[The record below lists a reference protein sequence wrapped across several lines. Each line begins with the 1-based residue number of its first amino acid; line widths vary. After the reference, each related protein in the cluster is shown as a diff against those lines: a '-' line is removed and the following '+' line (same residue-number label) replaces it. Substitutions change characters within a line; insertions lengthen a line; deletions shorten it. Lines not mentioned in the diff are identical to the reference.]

1 MSQSIF
7 IALAGVLSIISMPV
21 IIKLCKKFSLYDYQ
35 NARKIHSGNI
45 PRLGGVGIFS
55 SFVISAIVY
64 LIKVNPSNLNRILP
78 ILIAG
83 AIVFTFALLDDLL
96 TLPALAKL
104 IVQLIAVS
112 VVVFNGF
119 TFKQIFSWVLPAPVS
134 LILTFCWILG
144 VINAYNLI
152 DGLDGLCGCFSI
164 STILTL
170 GVLYTLTGNP
180 EAILCFILAASIFGF
195 LCFNWPPAKLF
206 MGDAGSQFLGF
217 MISVF
222 PLFDSSN
229 VFEFNKLLI
238 MLVITAFPV
247 FDTIA
252 AIWRRIRDKKPIMSA
267 DRSHLHHKLLNMGY
281 SKKGALYLLCFL
293 QILLCISVVISYFL
307 GARRGMALLIESTA
321 FVTLF
326 FSFVHYTNRA
336 VILKQK
342 NEAAAKAE
350 GKTAESQSSETSST
364 EAKASSDTPASAE
377 NPEEKA

>member
-1 MSQSIF
+1 MSQSIY
-7 IALAGVLSIISMPV
+7 IALAGFLSIVSMPL
-21 IIKLCKKFSLYDYQ
+21 IIKFCKKFSLYDYQ

-45 PRLGGVGIFS
+45 PRLGGVGIFF
-55 SFVISAIVY
+55 SFMIAAVIYI
-64 LIKVNPSNLNRILP
+64 IKTNPANLNKILP

-83 AIVFTFALLDDLL
+83 TIVFTFALLDDLL

-112 VVVFNGF
+112 LVVFNGF
-119 TFKQIFSWVLPAPVS
+119 HFKQIFSWVLPAPVS
-134 LILTFCWILG
+134 FILTFGWILG

-152 DGLDGLCGCFSI
+152 DGLDGLCGSFSI
-164 STILTL
+164 STIITL

-180 EAILCFILAASIFGF
+180 ESILCFILAASVFGF

-229 VFEFNKLLI
+229 VFEFNKFLI

-252 AIWRRIRDKKPIMSA
+252 AIWRRIRDKKPIMSP

-281 SKKGALYLLCFL
+281 SKKSALYLLCFL
-293 QILLCISVVISYFL
+293 QILLCTSVVISYFL
-307 GARRGMALLIESTA
+307 GAKRGMALLIESTA

-336 VILKQK
+336 VILKQQ
-342 NEAAAKAE
+342 NQAAQTGETAAASEAAA
-350 GKTAESQSSETSST
+350 GNTADNSASE
-364 EAKASSDTPASAE
+364 EAAQ
-377 NPEEKA
+377 NPETKI

>member
-1 MSQSIF
+1 MSQSIY

-45 PRLGGVGIFS
+45 PRLGGVGIFL
-55 SFVISAIVY
+55 SFIISASIFLY
-64 LIKVNPSNLNRILP
+64 KTNPANLNRILP
-78 ILIAG
+78 IMIAG
-83 AIVFTFALLDDLL
+83 AIVFTFALLDDIL

-119 TFKQIFSWVLPAPVS
+119 HFKQIFAWVLPTPVS
-134 LILTFCWILG
+134 FILTFGWILG

-152 DGLDGLCGCFSI
+152 DGLDGLCGSFSI
-164 STILTL
+164 STIITL

-180 EAILCFILAASIFGF
+180 ESILCFILAASIFGF

-307 GARRGMALLIESTA
+307 GAKRGMALLIESTA

-342 NEAAAKAE
+342 NEAAAAAE
-350 GKTAESQSSETSST
+350 QGTVEET
-364 EAKASSDTPASAE
+364 ASA
-377 NPEEKA
+377 PEEKE

>member
-7 IALAGVLSIISMPV
+7 IALAGVLSIVSMPI

-45 PRLGGVGIFS
+45 PRLGGVGIFL
-55 SFVISAIVY
+55 SFIISASIFI
-64 LIKVNPSNLNRILP
+64 IKTSPANLSRILP
-78 ILIAG
+78 LLIAG
-83 AIVFTFALLDDLL
+83 TIVFTFALLDDIL

-119 TFKQIFSWVLPAPVS
+119 HFKQIFSWVLPAPVS

-152 DGLDGLCGCFSI
+152 DGLDGLCGSFSI
-164 STILTL
+164 STIITL
-170 GVLYTLTGNP
+170 GVLYTLTGNS
-180 EAILCFILAASIFGF
+180 ESILCFILAASVFGF

-293 QILLCISVVISYFL
+293 QVLLCISVVISYFL
-307 GARRGMALLIESTA
+307 GAKRGMALLIESTA

-342 NEAAAKAE
+342 NEAAAAEQVTAE
-350 GKTAESQSSETSST
+350 GSASEEEKPTATSS
-364 EAKASSDTPASAE
+364 E

>member
-1 MSQSIF
+1 MSQSVY
-7 IALAGVLSIISMPV
+7 IALAGVLSIISMPL
-21 IIKLCKKFSLYDYQ
+21 IMKFCKKFSLYDYQ

-45 PRLGGVGIFS
+45 PRLGGIGIFF
-55 SFVISAIVY
+55 SFIISAATY
-64 LIKVNPSNLNRILP
+64 LAINEVGNLNKILP

-83 AIVFTFALLDDLL
+83 TIVFLFAVLDDLL

-112 VVVFNGF
+112 IVVLNGF
-119 TFKQIFSWVLPAPVS
+119 RFKQIFSWTLPVPIS
-134 LILTFCWILG
+134 FILSFGWILG

-152 DGLDGLCGCFSI
+152 DGLDGLCGSFSI
-164 STILTL
+164 SSIITL
-170 GVLYTLTGNP
+170 GILYSLTGNS
-180 EAILCFILAASIFGF
+180 EAILCFILAAAVFGF

-222 PLFDSSN
+222 PLFDSDN
-229 VFEFNKLLI
+229 VFEYNKFLI
-238 MLVITAFPV
+238 MIVITAFPV

-252 AIWRRIRDKKPIMSA
+252 AIWRRIRDKRPIMSP

-293 QILLCISVVISYFL
+293 QVLLCGSVVISYFL
-307 GARRGMALLIESTA
+307 GAKRGMALLIESTA

-326 FSFVHYTNRA
+326 FCFVHYTNRA
-336 VILKQK
+336 IILKQK
-342 NEAAAKAE
+342 NEALELEKKE
-350 GKTAESQSSETSST
+350 LKTEE
-364 EAKASSDTPASAE
+364 KPADEKESAE
-377 NPEEKA
+377 KND

>member
-1 MSQSIF
+1 MSQSIY
-7 IALAGVLSIISMPV
+7 IALAGFLSIVSMPL
-21 IIKLCKKFSLYDYQ
+21 IIKFCKKFSLYDYQ

-45 PRLGGVGIFS
+45 PRLGGVGIFF
-55 SFVISAIVY
+55 SFMIAAVIYI
-64 LIKVNPSNLNRILP
+64 IKTNPANLNKILP

-83 AIVFTFALLDDLL
+83 TIVFTFALLDDLL

-112 VVVFNGF
+112 LVVFNGF
-119 TFKQIFSWVLPAPVS
+119 HFKQIFSWVLPAPVS
-134 LILTFCWILG
+134 FILTFGWILG

-152 DGLDGLCGCFSI
+152 DGLDGLCGSFSI
-164 STILTL
+164 STIITL

-180 EAILCFILAASIFGF
+180 ESILCFILAASVFGF

-229 VFEFNKLLI
+229 VFEFNKFLI

-252 AIWRRIRDKKPIMSA
+252 AIWRRIRDKKPIMSP

-281 SKKGALYLLCFL
+281 SKKSALYLLCFL
-293 QILLCISVVISYFL
+293 QILLCTSVVISYFL
-307 GARRGMALLIESTA
+307 GAKRGMALLIESTA

-336 VILKQK
+336 VILKQQ
-342 NEAAAKAE
+342 NQAAQTGETAASEAAA
-350 GKTAESQSSETSST
+350 GNTADNSVSE
-364 EAKASSDTPASAE
+364 EAAQ
-377 NPEEKA
+377 NPETKI

>member
-1 MSQSIF
+1 MSQSIY
-7 IALAGVLSIISMPV
+7 IALAGFLSIVSMPL
-21 IIKLCKKFSLYDYQ
+21 IIKFCKKFSLYDYQ

-45 PRLGGVGIFS
+45 PRLGGVGIFF
-55 SFVISAIVY
+55 SFMIAAVIYI
-64 LIKVNPSNLNRILP
+64 IKTNPANLNKILP

-83 AIVFTFALLDDLL
+83 TIVFTFALLDDLL

-112 VVVFNGF
+112 LVVFNGF
-119 TFKQIFSWVLPAPVS
+119 HFKQIFSWVLPAPVS
-134 LILTFCWILG
+134 FILTFGWILG

-152 DGLDGLCGCFSI
+152 DGLDGLCGSFSI
-164 STILTL
+164 STIITL

-180 EAILCFILAASIFGF
+180 ESILCFILAASVFGF

-229 VFEFNKLLI
+229 VFEFNKFLI

-252 AIWRRIRDKKPIMSA
+252 AIWRRIRDKKPIMSP

-281 SKKGALYLLCFL
+281 SKKSALYLLCFL
-293 QILLCISVVISYFL
+293 QILLCTSVVISYFL
-307 GARRGMALLIESTA
+307 GAKRGMALLIESTA

-336 VILKQK
+336 VILKQQ
-342 NEAAAKAE
+342 NQAAQSQTTETAASEAAA
-350 GKTAESQSSETSST
+350 GNTADNSASE
-364 EAKASSDTPASAE
+364 EAAQ
-377 NPEEKA
+377 NPETKI

>member
-7 IALAGVLSIISMPV
+7 IALAGLLSIVSMPV

-64 LIKVNPSNLNRILP
+64 LVKVNPSNLNRILP

-83 AIVFTFALLDDLL
+83 TIVFTFALLDDLL

-152 DGLDGLCGCFSI
+152 DGLDGLCGSFSI

-180 EAILCFILAASIFGF
+180 EAILCFILASIFGF

-350 GKTAESQSSETSST
+350 GKTTESQSSETSST

>member
-1 MSQSIF
+1 MSQSIY
-7 IALAGVLSIISMPV
+7 IALAGILSIISMP
-21 IIKLCKKFSLYDYQ
+21 IILKICKKFSLYDYQ

-45 PRLGGVGIFS
+45 PRLGGVGIFL
-55 SFVISAIVY
+55 SFIIASVVFLSINDV
-64 LIKVNPSNLNRILP
+64 SNLNKILP
-78 ILIAG
+78 IMIAG
-83 AIVFTFALLDDLL
+83 TIVFIFAVLDDLL

-119 TFKQIFSWVLPAPVS
+119 RFKQIFSWVLPTPVS
-134 LILTFCWILG
+134 LILTFGWILG

-152 DGLDGLCGCFSI
+152 DGLDGLCGSFSI
-164 STILTL
+164 SAIITL
-170 GVLYTLTGNP
+170 GVLYMLTGNP
-180 EAILCFILAASIFGF
+180 EFILCFILAAAVFGF

-222 PLFDSSN
+222 PLFESN
-229 VFEFNKLLI
+229 DVFEFNKFLI
-238 MLVITAFPV
+238 MIVITAFPV

-252 AIWRRIRDKKPIMSA
+252 AIWRRLRDKRPIMSP

-281 SKKGALYLLCFL
+281 TKKSALYLLCFL
-293 QILLCISVVISYFL
+293 QILLCTSVIISYFL

-336 VILKQK
+336 IIIKQK
-342 NEAAAKAE
+342 KEALKE
-350 GKTAESQSSETSST
+350 Q
-364 EAKASSDTPASAE
+364 KASE
-377 NPEEKA
+377 NEDSEKTE

>member
-1 MSQSIF
+1 MPLI
-7 IALAGVLSIISMPV
+7 VLF
-21 IIKLCKKFSLYDYQ
+21 CKKFSLYDYQ

-45 PRLGGVGIFS
+45 PRLGGVGIFA
-55 SFVISAIVY
+55 SFIISASIFIATHAVTNKGKIIP
-64 LIKVNPSNLNRILP
+64 LI
-78 ILIAG
+78 IA
-83 AIVFTFALLDDLL
+83 ATIIFIFAVVDDLL

-112 VVVFNGF
+112 IVVFNGF
-119 TFKQIFSWVLPAPVS
+119 RFHQIFGWVLPLPVS
-134 LILTFCWILG
+134 IALTFGWVLG

-152 DGLDGLCGCFSI
+152 DGMDGLCGSL
-164 STILTL
+164 SMTATITL
-170 GVLYTLTGNP
+170 GILYTLTGN
-180 EAILCFILAASIFGF
+180 EESIFCYILAASILGF

-229 VFEFNKLLI
+229 VFEYNKLLI

-252 AIWRRIRDKKPIMSA
+252 AIWRRIRDKRPIMSP

-281 SKKGALYLLCFL
+281 TKYTALYMLCFL
-293 QILLCISVVISYFL
+293 QFLLCGSVILSYFL
-307 GARRGMALLIESTA
+307 GSRRGMALLLESTT
-321 FVTLF
+321 FIILF

-336 VILKQK
+336 VIRKNQK
-342 NEAAAKAE
+342 EAVEALDALNVAKTE
-350 GKTAESQSSETSST
+350 GLEE
-364 EAKASSDTPASAE
+364 E
-377 NPEEKA
+377 PEESEKKE

>member
-1 MSQSIF
+1 MP
-7 IALAGVLSIISMPV
+7 LII
-21 IIKLCKKFSLYDYQ
+21 LFCKKFSLYDYQ

-45 PRLGGVGIFS
+45 PRLGGVGIFFSFIIS
-55 SFVISAIVY
+55 S
-64 LIKVNPSNLNRILP
+64 LIFLATNDIENIHRILP
-78 ILIAG
+78 LLIAG
-83 AIVFTFALLDDLL
+83 SIIFVFAVVDDLL
-96 TLPALAKL
+96 TLPAIVKL

-119 TFKQIFSWVLPAPVS
+119 RFRQIFGWVLPLPVS
-134 LILTFCWILG
+134 LILTFGWVLG

-152 DGLDGLCGCFSI
+152 DGLDGLCGSFSI
-164 STILTL
+164 SAIITL
-170 GVLYTLTGNP
+170 GILYTLTGN
-180 EAILCFILAASIFGF
+180 EESILCYILAASILGF

-229 VFEFNKLLI
+229 VFEYNKLLI

-252 AIWRRIRDKKPIMSA
+252 AIWRRIRDKRPIMSP

-281 SKKGALYLLCFL
+281 SKYTALYLLCFL
-293 QILLCISVVISYFL
+293 QFLLCGSVIISYFL
-307 GARRGMALLIESTA
+307 GAMRGMALLLESIT
-321 FVTLF
+321 FIILF

-336 VILKQK
+336 VMLKKQK
-342 NEAAAKAE
+342 EEAEAANAAAE
-350 GKTAESQSSETSST
+350 TATPIEAAETQ
-364 EAKASSDTPASAE
+364 E
-377 NPEEKA
+377 NPENKE

>member
-1 MSQSIF
+1 MSQSLY
-7 IALAGVLSIISMPV
+7 IAMAGVISIISMPL
-21 IIKLCKKFSLYDYQ
+21 IIFSLYDYQ

-45 PRLGGVGIFS
+45 PRLGGVGIFLAFIIS
-55 SFVISAIVY
+55 SFVYII
-64 LIKVNPSNLNRILP
+64 ITKEDNLSKMLP
-78 ILIAG
+78 IIIAG

-119 TFKQIFSWVLPAPVS
+119 RFKQIFSWVLPTPIS
-134 LILTFCWILG
+134 LILTFGWILG

-152 DGLDGLCGCFSI
+152 DGLDGLCGSFSI
-164 STILTL
+164 STIITL
-170 GVLYTLTGNP
+170 GILYTLTGNP
-180 EAILCFILAASIFGF
+180 EAIFCFILAASVFGF

-229 VFEFNKLLI
+229 IFEHNKLLI
-238 MLVITAFPV
+238 MIVITAFPV

-252 AIWRRIRDKKPIMSA
+252 AIWRRLRDKKPIMSP

-281 SKKGALYLLCFL
+281 SKKSALYLLCFL
-293 QILLCISVVISYFL
+293 QTLLCVSVVISYFL
-307 GARRGMALLIESTA
+307 GAMRGMALLIESTA
-321 FVTLF
+321 FVILF

-336 VILKQK
+336 ILIKQR
-342 NEAAAKAE
+342 NEEAAAYD
-350 GKTAESQSSETSST
+350 QSPVPDVVEDS
-364 EAKASSDTPASAE
+364 
-377 NPEEKA
+377 EEKK

>member
-1 MSQSIF
+1 MRYNFDNMPQSLY
-7 IALAGVLSIISMPV
+7 IALAGILSIVSMPV
-21 IIKLCKKFSLYDYQ
+21 IIKICKKFSLYDYQ

-45 PRLGGVGIFS
+45 PRLGGVGIFLA
-55 SFVISAIVY
+55 FIIAAVAFIGIN
-64 LIKVNPSNLNRILP
+64 KVDNFNKILP
-78 ILIAG
+78 IMIAG
-83 AIVFTFALLDDLL
+83 TIVFTFALLDDLL

-119 TFKQIFSWVLPAPVS
+119 RFKQIFSWVLPTPVS

-152 DGLDGLCGCFSI
+152 DGLDGLCGSFSI
-164 STILTL
+164 STICTL
-170 GVLYTLTGNP
+170 GILYTFTGNP
-180 EAILCFILAASIFGF
+180 ESILCFILAASIFGF

-222 PLFDSSN
+222 PLFSSDN
-229 VFEFNKLLI
+229 VFEFNKFLI
-238 MLVITAFPV
+238 MIVITAFPV

-252 AIWRRIRDKKPIMSA
+252 AIWRRIRDKKPIMSP

-281 SKKGALYLLCFL
+281 SKKSALYLLCFL
-293 QILLCISVVISYFL
+293 QILLCGSVIISYFL
-307 GARRGMALLIESTA
+307 GAKRGMALLIESTA

-342 NEAAAKAE
+342 KEAEE
-350 GKTAESQSSETSST
+350 GAGAPEASNQAESPDSSNTSDS
-364 EAKASSDTPASAE
+364 PAT
-377 NPEEKA
+377 K